1 MKIWRVHA
9 WGEPSEQLRIDEI
22 DAPTAGAGQ
31 VVIALESVGLNFP
44 GLLQIR
50 GQYQVKP
57 PLPYSPGGESAGR
70 IVGVGEGVTTH
81 AVGDRVVTTSGGL
94 AERVAVNAASAFPLP
109 DSLSTAKG
117 SALPVN
123 YGTGWFALH
132 DRARVQAGETV
143 LVHAGA
149 GGAGSAAVQLAQAM
163 GARVI
168 ATAGGPT
175 KKAVLTDQLRVDVA
189 IDYLN
194 EDFVEVV
201 KAATDGQ
208 GVDVIYDPVGGDTFD
223 RSRKVIAWD
232 GRILIIGFT
241 GGRIADAPTNHV
253 LLKNYSIVGVHWG
266 ASLARDPNASRNTY
280 DKLIEFWNAGKIDP
294 LVMREVPFADVSAAF
309 DALASRESW
318 GKLVIT
324 MNSG

>member
-70 IVGVGEGVTTH
+70 IVGVGDGVTTH

-94 AERVAVNAASAFPLP
+94 AEQVAVNAATAFPLP
-109 DSLSTAKG
+109 DSLSTAKAA
-117 SALPVN
+117 ALPVN

-223 RSRKVIAWD
+223 RSRKVIGWD

-294 LVMREVPFADVSAAF
+294 LVMREVPFADVPAAF

-318 GKLVIT
+318 GKLVIA